1 MIEDVLRM
9 ARNQAGRVLK
19 SPTTLKVLSNPRVQ
33 RAMLQAINLRSDIRQ
48 KVTVQVEDFARNHNL
63 VTREDVA
70 HLRRTIRELEAT
82 VATLRNQVTEAS
94 ERTQEAKPSKASVSK
109 AAPKRAA
116 AKKASGSSRK
126 SSKKSA

>member
-1 MIEDVLRM
+1 MLEDVLRI

-33 RAMLQAINLRSDIRQ
+33 RAMLQAINLRADLRQ

-70 HLRRTIRELEAT
+70 QLRRTIRELEAT
-82 VATLRNQVTEAS
+82 VATLRNEVDEANVRA
-94 ERTQEAKPSKASVSK
+94 EQAEEAAKKK
-109 AAPKRAA
+109 AAPKKAA
-116 AKKASGSSRK
+116 SRK
-126 SSKKSA
+126 A